1 MPAFTWVL
9 LIAMSVA
16 ILVSTILP
24 ALGAQLSPAES
35 EDDPMQIHFERSG
48 GFAGLRLTTAL
59 DEQSLTPQEAR
70 KLKELIEAVDF
81 LRFPSISSRRVPVP
95 IGFSIR

>member
-24 ALGAQLSPAES
+24 ALGAQLSPAEI

-48 GFAGLRLTTAL
+48 GFAGLRLAMAL

-81 LRFPSISSRRVPVP
+81 YASPASHRVASRYRSVSV
-95 IGFSIR
+95 